1 MIPRLLI
8 ETYESKSRR
17 KSSEAA
23 QLGEKRSQNRDRRGI
38 QRWGGSSV
46 RAGKTKRRKNPRR
59 RQGQLSEE
67 GQPFFKK
74 KKEKEKVKFFGPTGG
89 KKLFD
94 KIII

>member
-17 KSSEAA
+17 QSSEAA

-74 KKEKEKVKFFGPTGG
+74 KKRKRKSKIFWADRE